1 MSQMIFYVFLI
12 LLAACIGFA
21 IPIIKKRFKIGKT
34 FDSLESVATG
44 VFLGA
49 ALIHLIPDAIS
60 SFHDQKPN
68 INYPVIML
76 IVGAVFIL
84 FLLIEHS
91 FAYYNHKKYHTTL
104 NINNQEIDIED
115 EKKLT
120 LSKTNTLILAC
131 STTLALTLHSFFAG
145 AGLGLANTRGL
156 AVIMLIAILSHKT
169 VAALA
174 LTIELYKT
182 KSKTWVKI
190 FLFLI
195 FALATPLGLILG
207 YTVKINFDN
216 QIITPILIAF
226 SGGTFL
232 FLGTLHGLS
241 KSVLG
246 SKCCKVWNFL
256 WVIVGFS
263 IMALVAIWT

>member
-1 MSQMIFYVFLI
+1 MLKITLYVI
-12 LLAACIGFA
+12 VIIAAATIGFL
-21 IPIIKKRFKIGKT
+21 IPIIKKHFKIGKT

-49 ALIHLIPDAIS
+49 ALIHLIPDAIDA
-60 SFHDQKPN
+60 FHQQKPN
-68 INYPVIML
+68 IDYPVVML
-76 IVGAVFIL
+76 IVGSVFLL

-91 FAYYNHKKYHTTL
+91 FAYYNHNRYHS
-104 NINNQEIDIED
+104 NINLDSQEIHID
-115 EKKLT
+115 KTTKNT

-145 AGLGLANTRGL
+145 AGLGLATSSGI
-156 AVIMLIAILSHKT
+156 ATIMLIAILSHKT
-169 VAALA
+169 VASLA

-182 KSKTWVKI
+182 KAKTWVKI
-190 FLFLI
+190 FLFVI
-195 FALATPLGLILG
+195 FAAATPLGLILG
-207 YTVKINFDN
+207 YTIKLNFDN
-216 QIITPILIAF
+216 QLIMPILIAI
-226 SGGTFL
+226 SAGTFL

-263 IMALVAIWT
+263 IMSLVAIWT